1 MKATLKHRA
10 VDTQESVQQIISAV
24 VANVS
29 QSAAAQ
35 LPLTRSI
42 RRAIGRHKQYTGN
55 PRPILQDVATMVVP
69 DQLKVTSTGDD
80 LLLFDS
86 GPNIDNRIM
95 IFLTARNL
103 DILHNSPHW
112 FADGT
117 FKIVLELF
125 FQLYTI
131 HALREGRL
139 VTRVYAL
146 LPN

>member
-1 MKATLKHRA
+1 MKATPKRRA

-42 RRAIGRHKQYTGN
+42 RRAIRRHKQYTGI
-55 PRPILQDVATMVVP
+55 PQDVATMVVP
-69 DQLKVTSTGDD
+69 GELKVTSTGDD